1 VRYIRLY
8 CVLASILFWGE
19 DRAYPDEMASG
30 NTGLDL
36 SGYWRSYST
45 GFGTK
50 GVKGEVEE
58 KIVVS
63 RLNSNEYLVR
73 TLGGVVRMSL
83 GAGDYWTEGECAG
96 SRKYEDPCVVK
107 VPAGGQAR
115 LTVNGATARISW
127 DECPDS
133 LQILGRDRM
142 EGSDACG
149 WRVVYT
155 R

>member
-1 VRYIRLY
+1 MLYIRLY
-8 CVLASILFWGE
+8 CILASILFLGA
-19 DRAYPDEMASG
+19 DHAYADEMDSE
-30 NTGLDL
+30 NTELDL
-36 SGYWRSYST
+36 SGYWHSYST

-63 RLNSNEYLVR
+63 RLKSNEYLVR
-73 TLGGVVRMSL
+73 TLGGVVRMYL
-83 GAGDYWTEGECAG
+83 GEGDYWAEGECAG

-107 VPAGGQAR
+107 IPAGGRAR
-115 LTVNGATARISW
+115 LIVNGTTARISW
-127 DECPDS
+127 DECPDN

-142 EGSDACG
+142 EGSDVCG
-149 WRVVYT
+149 WQIVYS